1 MIYDAIVIGGGPS
14 GLMAANILEQNK
26 INYLLLEKNDKVG
39 KKLLLTGGK
48 RCNITNALSK
58 EDFIQSLTFK
68 HKRFLY
74 PAIKDFGSPE
84 IIEFFKSN
92 GLNLVLEENFKY
104 FPETMKSSSVF
115 EVLTKNLNMSRL
127 KFHHSVKDIFKSE
140 GGFILKTSNEDF
152 LTKRLIVA
160 TGSNA
165 YPSTGS
171 SGDGLVFA
179 SKLGLEYKAFTPA
192 ETYLYASYVKE
203 ALSDLQGVSIIH
215 TTVKIRGTK
224 ISSHGG
230 LLFTHFG
237 LTGPAILQIS
247 EFVYDELLEG
257 DVTLVFNITDH
268 NDDEVIRQ
276 MNSIENQKVQIL
288 KVLESLTTKRL
299 AKKVL
304 DMANVSNKNMN
315 EISKKDIAKI
325 LELLISFP
333 VKIDAVETKEKAFV
347 NAGGVLTKELDPNTM
362 ESRKIK
368 GLYFIGETVDLHGP
382 IGGYNVTIGL
392 SIGRKCALSIVEENK
407 KEKNQ

>member
-1 MIYDAIVIGGGPS
+1 MIYEAIVIGGGPS
-14 GLMAANILEQNK
+14 GLMAANILEQHQ

-104 FPETMKSSSVF
+104 FPETMKSASVF
-115 EVLTKNLNMSRL
+115 EVLTKNLNL
-127 KFHHSVKDIFKSE
+127 NQIKFHHAVKDIIKTE
-140 GGFILKTSNEDF
+140 DGFILKTNDEEI
-152 LTKRLIVA
+152 LTKRVIVA

-165 YPSTGS
+165 YPTTGS

-179 SKLGLEYKAFTPA
+179 SKLGLETKEFTPA
-192 ETYLYASYVKE
+192 ETYLYASYVKD

-247 EFVYDELLEG
+247 EFVYEELLKG
-257 DVTLVFNITDH
+257 DVYLTFNITDH
-268 NDDEVIRQ
+268 SDDEVIRQ
-276 MNSIENQKVQIL
+276 MNAIHNQKVQIL
-288 KVLESLTTKRL
+288 RTLESLTTKRL

-304 DMANVSNKNMN
+304 ELANVTNKNLN

-325 LELLISFP
+325 LELLIAFP
-333 VKIDAVETKEKAFV
+333 VKIDSVETKEKAFV

-392 SIGRKCALSIVEENK
+392 STGRKCALSIVEDIK
-407 KEKNQ
+407 K